1 MSTSTDQFKIAGI
14 ILALVLNGGALII
27 WGTEVGSRAKANTT
41 AIVTNVRHIEEMRG
55 DMSKISETLA
65 GLGAKMD
72 FLLVQSA
79 QLVRR
84 LDTEAAGRGGGR

>member
-1 MSTSTDQFKIAGI
+1 MSTSQDQFKMAGI
-14 ILALVLNGGALII
+14 ILALVLNGGALIV
-27 WGTEVGSRAKANTT
+27 WGTKLGTQAKANTT

-55 DMSKISETLA
+55 DMREIGETLA
-65 GLGAKMD
+65 GLGAKLD